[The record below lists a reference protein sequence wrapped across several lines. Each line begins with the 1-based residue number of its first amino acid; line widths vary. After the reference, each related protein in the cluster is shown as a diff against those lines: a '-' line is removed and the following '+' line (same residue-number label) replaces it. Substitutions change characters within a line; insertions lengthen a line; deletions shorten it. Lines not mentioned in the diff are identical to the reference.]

1 MGLSKICVLL
11 GLVGSTLSLIS
22 ACSLHDIKEESEKI
36 ESRSTISG
44 VVAFENSNTK
54 PVYARLYEQ
63 KSKHVEL
70 INQVALNADGTY
82 QFYVLPGTYLAA
94 AYIDQNNN
102 QQYERDEPAIYA
114 GHQENKFDFNDI
126 QQKQHFE
133 HPKLII
139 KGPIQKVYDGKQRQA
154 LNNITQNIGKIVT
167 LDDPMFGAENAS
179 LGLWQPLDFIQQ
191 VGGGLLMLQEYDKT
205 KTPVIFVHGIMGN
218 PLEFKVIIE
227 KLNRDKFQPWVL
239 YYPSGVRL
247 DMVSDYFLNALNQ
260 LQNIYGFSDVQIIA
274 HSMGGLMSRS
284 LLMKQQVKPSFDI
297 SLFVTINSPLYGMD
311 GAASGVK
318 HSPIVIPSWRDVAS
332 GSDYV
337 KRVHDWRLPA
347 DIPYHLIFSY
357 LKEED
362 GDGVVPLSSQLS
374 QSLQD
379 EAIKIYGFNAQHA
392 GILKMPELAT
402 RINKILA
409 NPEMK
414 TKGN

>member
-1 MGLSKICVLL
+1 MK
-11 GLVGSTLSLIS
+11 
-22 ACSLHDIKEESEKI
+22 
-36 ESRSTISG
+36 
-44 VVAFENSNTK
+44 
-54 PVYARLYEQ
+54 
-63 KSKHVEL
+63 
-70 INQVALNADGTY
+70 
-82 QFYVLPGTYLAA
+82 
-94 AYIDQNNN
+94 
-102 QQYERDEPAIYA
+102 
-114 GHQENKFDFNDI
+114 
-126 QQKQHFE
+126 
-133 HPKLII
+133 
-139 KGPIQKVYDGKQRQA
+139 
-154 LNNITQNIGKIVT
+154 
-167 LDDPMFGAENAS
+167 
-179 LGLWQPLDFIQQ
+179 
-191 VGGGLLMLQEYDKT
+191 
-205 KTPVIFVHGIMGN
+205 
-218 PLEFKVIIE
+218 
-227 KLNRDKFQPWVL
+227 
-239 YYPSGVRL
+239 
-247 DMVSDYFLNALNQ
+247 ALNQ
-260 LQNIYGFSDVQIIA
+260 LHNIYAFSDVQIIA

-337 KRVHDWRLPA
+337 TRVHDWRLPA

-402 RINKILA
+402 RLNQILA

-414 TKGN
+414 TTGN